1 MNRGWFLSIGLT
13 ICLGLGAC
21 TLTASPAQVSVG
33 SSTPGMTASPTATN
47 NISPSATATPRQEIS
62 ATPAPTLA
70 PTPLTCWDEGGL
82 IENQQLKTDLFPD
95 PLVFRV
101 YLPPCYDQEPE
112 REYPLLYLLHGQ
124 TYTEDQWIRLGVD
137 DTADTLIAAK
147 QIPPLIIVMPL
158 EQDDHTP
165 PPENPYG
172 EALVSDL
179 IPYIDKTFRTRAER
193 AYRAIGGLSR
203 GGNWAVHLGLS
214 HWEKFGA
221 LGGHSTPSFVTDGPP
236 RIREY
241 LKVIPDDQIPRI
253 YMDAGEDDGWI
264 FYTFKL
270 EAVFTEEN
278 IPHEWYLFQG
288 AHDEEYWAAHIEDYL
303 RWYTLDW

>member
-1 MNRGWFLSIGLT
+1 M
-13 ICLGLGAC
+13 ICLGLGSC
-21 TLTASPAQVSVG
+21 TLTASPAQVPVG
-33 SSTPGMTASPTATN
+33 SSTPGMTASPTVTN
-47 NISPSATATPRQEIS
+47 HIPPSFTSTQEIS
-62 ATPAPTLA
+62 ATPAPTL
-70 PTPLTCWDEGGL
+70 THIPLTCWNEGGF
-82 IENQQLKTDLFPD
+82 IENQQLNTELLPD
-95 PLVFRV
+95 PLVFRL
-101 YLPPCYDQEPE
+101 YLPPCYEQQPE
-112 REYPLLYLLHGQ
+112 RAYPVLYLLHGQ
-124 TYTEDQWIRLGVD
+124 TYTDDQWIRLGVD
-137 DTADTLIAAK
+137 DTADKLITAG
-147 QIPPLIIVMPL
+147 QIPPLIIVMPF

-172 EALVSDL
+172 EALVSEL
-179 IPYIDKTFRTRAER
+179 IPYIEETFRTRAER

-241 LKVIPDDQIPRI
+241 LQAIPDDQIPRI
-253 YMDAGEDDGWI
+253 YMDAGENDGWI
-264 FYTFKL
+264 FYTLKL

-288 AHDEEYWAAHIEDYL
+288 THDEEYWVNHIEDYL
-303 RWYTLDW
+303 RWYTLGW